1 MNFVII
7 GLGNFGASL
16 AKKLSSMGHEVI
28 GVDRDLSKVE
38 FYKDRISQTICLD
51 ASDVH
56 AIRSLPLAD
65 ADMVVVAIGHDFG
78 SSVMI
83 GALLRKMNVKN
94 IIGRETSSV
103 HITVM
108 NALGIENTINP
119 EYESAFMF
127 AEKLVMEG
135 VRDIYPL
142 SREVKIAEIPVSDAL
157 VGNPLDCKKMG
168 EKNNI
173 EILAVKR
180 PTPTKV
186 QGPNDDI
193 CKIIFSNQIPDNFLL
208 QYSDTLIVM
217 GNKDDILDF
226 MEEN

>member
-38 FYKDRISQTICLD
+38 FFKDRISSTICLD
-51 ASDVH
+51 ASDIH

-83 GALLRKMNVKN
+83 NALLKKMNVSH
-94 IIGRETSSV
+94 IIGRETSTI
-103 HITVM
+103 HLTVM
-108 NALGIENTINP
+108 KALGIMDTVNP
-119 EYESAFMF
+119 EFNSAVDY
-127 AEKLVMEG
+127 AEKIVIPG
-135 VRDIYPL
+135 VKDIFPL
-142 SREVKIAEIPVSDAL
+142 SREIKIAEIPLPSSL
-157 VGNPLDCKKMG
+157 VGQQLDCQ
-168 EKNNI
+168 ELTEESHI
-173 EILAVKR
+173 EIIAVKR
-180 PTPTKV
+180 SSSQSPGENSET
-186 QGPNDDI
+186 
-193 CKIIFSNQIPDNFLL
+193 CKIYYPRQLPDKFLL
-208 QYSDTLIVM
+208 QSSDTLIVM

-226 MEEN
+226 IEEK

>member
-51 ASDVH
+51 ASDIH
-56 AIRSLPLAD
+56 AIRSLPIAD
-65 ADMVVVAIGHDFG
+65 ADMVVIAIGHDFG

-83 GALLRKMNVKN
+83 SALLRKMNVQH
-94 IIGRETSSV
+94 IIGRETSSI

-108 NALGIENTINP
+108 NALGVENTINP
-119 EYESAFMF
+119 EYESAVMF

-135 VRDIYPL
+135 VKDIYPL
-142 SREVKIAEIPVSDAL
+142 SREIKIAEIPLFESL
-157 VGNPLDCKKMG
+157 VGQPLDCKRIE

-180 PTPTKV
+180 PTPTKG

-193 CKIIFSNQIPDNFLL
+193 CKIISARRLPDNFLL
-208 QYSDTLIVM
+208 QYSDLLVVM
-217 GNKDDILDF
+217 GNKDDIQDF
-226 MEEN
+226 MKEK

>member
-28 GVDRDLSKVE
+28 GVDRDMAKVE

-51 ASDVH
+51 ASDIH

-83 GALLRKMNVKN
+83 NALLRKMNVKN
-94 IIGRETSSV
+94 IYGRETSSI

-108 NALGIENTINP
+108 NALGIEKTINP
-119 EYESAFMF
+119 EFNSALMF
-127 AEKLVMEG
+127 AEKLVIQG
-135 VRDIYPL
+135 VKDIYPL
-142 SREVKIAEIPVSDAL
+142 SREVKIAEIPLSPSMA
-157 VGNPLDCKKMG
+157 GQPLDADKLA
-168 EKNNI
+168 EKNNL
-173 EILAVKR
+173 EIIAVKR
-180 PTPTKV
+180 ATVKAPGGNEDT
-186 QGPNDDI
+186 
-193 CKIIFSNQIPDNFLL
+193 CKIFFPRQLTDKFTL
-208 QYSDTLIVM
+208 QASDILVVM
-217 GNKDDILDF
+217 GNKDDIMDF
-226 MEEN
+226 IKEK